1 MNLMIRPKCLASV
14 AFLFVSLSTAWA
26 EEYAILKSGL
36 RMSAQTIEKQ
46 DGSYFLKK
54 YGGVIVLSESEVVRI
69 EKDDYIAPPEAAKA
83 AVSVP
88 TSAAS
93 TAGKPVDQMLDE
105 AASRNGLP
113 AGFVK
118 SVARVE
124 SGMRTDLVSKS
135 GAIGVMQL
143 MPATAAAL
151 KADPNNPEQN
161 IEAGTR
167 YLRDL
172 LLRYDGDAAKAL
184 AAYNAGPAAVDRFN
198 GVPPY
203 VETVTYVDRVLR
215 DYNKKSPMR

>member
-1 MNLMIRPKCLASV
+1 MNLMTRSQQCLATIV
-14 AFLFVSLSTAWA
+14 FLLSISSASA

-69 EKDDYIAPPEAAKA
+69 EKDDFVPPPEPAKPATALVTAAQP
-83 AVSVP
+83 S
-88 TSAAS
+88 S
-93 TAGKPVDQMLDE
+93 KPVDQMLDE

-167 YLRDL
+167 YLREL

-184 AAYNAGPAAVDRFN
+184 AAYNAGPGAVDRFN

-215 DYNKKSPMR
+215 DYYKNSGAR